1 MATGD
6 ISRGLKRR
14 VALRLGDRDMT
25 GVYEDEIYAWL
36 CEAQLEIISRQPE
49 GSIPA
54 FCTSQTWDS
63 STSSDSP
70 IVAGVNDYALPDDFL
85 WARLLTYNNVPL
97 QRLQTI
103 EVQSARNANLV
114 PAASE
119 TNGYWWIWGNELHI
133 DVGGVEAADTLKL
146 HYVSNAPQY
155 ILGQNTSGTDNSA
168 MTADTGALSE
178 SVDPLVSALYWPAMC
193 DYAVGRGMEM
203 RQSYEL
209 VVFYMA
215 QFDKK
220 LEYIASRFRTGDPMQ
235 PEGKPV

>member
-14 VALRLGDRDMT
+14 VSLRLGDRTMT
-25 GVYEDEIYAWL
+25 GVYADEVYAWL

-54 FCTSQTWDS
+54 FCVSQTWS
-63 STSSDSP
+63 STTTPP
-70 IVAGVNDYALPDDFL
+70 IVAGTNDYSLPADFL
-85 WARLLTYNNVPL
+85 WARLVTLNTVPL
-97 QRLQTI
+97 QHLQRI
-103 EVQSARNANLV
+103 ETQSARG
-114 PAASE
+114 ASLLPDS
-119 TNGYWWIWGNELHI
+119 TKTKGYWWIWNDDLHI
-133 DVGGVEAADTLKL
+133 DAGSITISDSLKL
-146 HYVSNAPQY
+146 YYVSKAAQY
-155 ILGQNTSGTDNSA
+155 LLGENTAGTDSSA
-168 MTADTGALSE
+168 MYADTGALSE
-178 SVDPLVSALYWPAMC
+178 TVDPTVSALYWPAMC
-193 DYAVGRGMEM
+193 DYAVARGMEM

-209 VVFYMA
+209 VQFYMA